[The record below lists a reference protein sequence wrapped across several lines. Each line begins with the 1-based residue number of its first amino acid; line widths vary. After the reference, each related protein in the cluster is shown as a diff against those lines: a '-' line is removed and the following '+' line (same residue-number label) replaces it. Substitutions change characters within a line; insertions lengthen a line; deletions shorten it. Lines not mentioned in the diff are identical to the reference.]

1 MTQLHVLPITITGE
15 KIYLI
20 KCGRRSH
27 WRSLKGIEI
36 CSKFSTVKNTI
47 QATKYLVTEFL
58 ASWYLFC
65 TKRNRSLFFFFFF
78 FFFIDIIA
86 KYVART
92 FQAAIQLALDMCT
105 PCRVS
110 LAHLSPCNTLRY
122 NAGGKCVSFD
132 WSFVP
137 FITFTFH
144 FPRNDSTRIDIILSV
159 TAISWIFYETF
170 VCSCNIKKM
179 GDLKNEICPNSLES
193 YF

>member
-1 MTQLHVLPITITGE
+1 MTQQHVLPITITGE

-20 KCGRRSH
+20 KYGRRSH
-27 WRSLKGIEI
+27 WRPLKEIEI
-36 CSKFSTVKNTI
+36 CSKFFTLKNTI

-58 ASWYLFC
+58 ASWCLFC
-65 TKRNRSLFFFFFF
+65 TKRSRSLFFLFF

-86 KYVART
+86 KCVART

-137 FITFTFH
+137 FATLAFH
-144 FPRNDSTRIDIILSV
+144 FPRNDSTRIDTILSV
-159 TAISWIFYETF
+159 IAISWIFYETF

-179 GDLKNEICPNSLES
+179 GSVKNEICPNSLES

>member
-1 MTQLHVLPITITGE
+1 MKTSKRDRNLFKILHSEKYHSSNQIPCHRVPRQLVSVLYETQPLAL
-15 KIYLI
+15 
-20 KCGRRSH
+20 
-27 WRSLKGIEI
+27 
-36 CSKFSTVKNTI
+36 FS
-47 QATKYLVTEFL
+47 
-58 ASWYLFC
+58 
-65 TKRNRSLFFFFFF
+65 FFF

-86 KYVART
+86 KCVART

-137 FITFTFH
+137 FATLAFH
-144 FPRNDSTRIDIILSV
+144 FPRNDSTRIDTILSV
-159 TAISWIFYETF
+159 IAISWIFYETF

-179 GDLKNEICPNSLES
+179 SGVKNEICPNSLES